1 MYLYLQRRLGDH
13 MAEFLL
19 RTYGLGQDIF
29 AVEFVVEQPPRIELG
44 DYAFPLA
51 FGLAKRLR
59 KSPLKIAQEIVD
71 GIGPVEGFEKLEVAG
86 AGYINAHVDRAEFAA
101 ALVKDTLPKPKVP
114 QPKLP
119 VRPLGKVLVEHSSI
133 NPNKAAH
140 IGHLRNAILGDTFVR
155 LLRFAGREVD
165 VQNYIDNTG
174 VQVAD
179 VVVGLVYIK
188 KRATLAQ
195 VKEYLAR
202 RHIGEKQYAGADP
215 ATDELADVL
224 LDLDPSEEE
233 VKTEDLPPDPVP
245 IDHEMW
251 KLYARVSGWYDAP
264 GEEEKRKLLR
274 SQVLHAIE
282 KGDNELAEIADFV
295 STEIL
300 KRHLETMER
309 LDIQY
314 DFLPRESEILHLHF
328 WDAAFTKL
336 KEAGVLRREDW
347 GKNAGCW
354 VMARPGRVYVSQSQS
369 GRGVTTVAEKIEIDP
384 RELIVEVYTLHG
396 REGVR
401 LTHVPTKTMASCDHY
416 ESQDENE
423 QKARASLEFEL
434 SERQSQKVIVRSN
447 GTVGYVGKDIAYHM
461 WKFGLLGRDFGYR
474 KFFRYPNA
482 HDCWIS
488 AMEGEKEHPHFGD
501 VAEIYN
507 VIDARQSEAQNT
519 VIEALRGLGHDE
531 AADRY
536 THFSYEMVAL
546 TPRCA
551 TELGYELSE
560 EDRARPWIEVS
571 GRKGFGVKADD
582 LLDAL
587 IASAGKEVDARHP
600 ELSEAERA
608 SIAAQI
614 AIGAL
619 RYFMLKFTKPSVI
632 AFDFKDALSF
642 EGDTGPY
649 AQYAVVR
656 ASNIFR
662 KGGLDPENFSRDAAG
677 RFSLSPDSAGAS
689 RDEASLVSTEGF
701 AKHLTGESANDI
713 WELWLAAA
721 KTSYIVSQ
729 CIAATEPAYLAK
741 HAFQLAQL
749 FSTFYHRYP
758 ILSEADEGRRKFL
771 LATVAV
777 VRRELIR
784 VLAAMGI
791 GVPPVM

>member
-1 MYLYLQRRLGDH
+1 LYRYLERRLVESVR
-13 MAEFLL
+13 EFL
-19 RTYGLGQDIF
+19 RRSYGFENTNI
-29 AVEFVVEQPPRIELG
+29 VVEQPPKIEFG
-44 DYAFPLA
+44 EYALPVA
-51 FGLAKRLR
+51 FELAKKLR
-59 KSPLKIAQEIVD
+59 KAPLKIAAEIVA
-71 GIGPVEGFEKLEVAG
+71 GVGAISGFEKFEVAG
-86 AGYINAHVDRAEFAA
+86 AGYINVRVSRAELAMALAA
-101 ALVKDTLPKPKVP
+101 DEKPAAEVP
-114 QPKLP
+114 A
-119 VRPLGKVLVEHSSI
+119 GKVLVEHSSI

-174 VQVAD
+174 AQVAD
-179 VVVGLVYIK
+179 VVVGFLEIERK
-188 KRATLAQ
+188 SRGEIEALAAAPRFD
-195 VKEYLAR
+195 YLCW
-202 RHIGEKQYAGADP
+202 D
-215 ATDELADVL
+215 
-224 LDLDPSEEE
+224 
-233 VKTEDLPPDPVP
+233 
-245 IDHEMW
+245 
-251 KLYARVSGWYDAP
+251 LYARVSRWY
-264 GEEEKRKLLR
+264 EEDKSNLQARAAALR
-274 SQVLHAIE
+274 SIEEGNNETAAVADLISVAVLR
-282 KGDNELAEIADFV
+282 
-295 STEIL
+295 
-300 KRHLETMER
+300 RHLETMER
-309 LDIQY
+309 LDIEY

-336 KEAGVLRREDW
+336 KDAGVLSYETE
-347 GKNAGCW
+347 GKNKGCW
-354 VMARPGRVYVSQSQS
+354 VMRRAGTSKSES
-369 GRGVTTVAEKIEIDP
+369 AESA
-384 RELIVEVYTLHG
+384 
-396 REGVR
+396 EG
-401 LTHVPTKTMASCDHY
+401 PS
-416 ESQDENE
+416 
-423 QKARASLEFEL
+423 ASLRAG
-434 SERQSQKVIVRSN
+434 SEDKITEEDQKVIVRSN

-474 KFFRYPNA
+474 RFFRYPNA

-488 AMEGEKEHPHFGD
+488 TVHGEQDHPHFGD

-519 VIEALRGLGHDE
+519 VIEALRGLGHGE

-551 TELGYELSE
+551 AELGYQLGE
-560 EDRARPWIEVS
+560 EDKGRAWIEVS

-587 IASAGKEVDARHP
+587 IASARKEVDARHP

-608 SIAAQI
+608 GIATQL

-662 KGGLDPENFSRDAAG
+662 KGGFDPDGFGGDAA
-677 RFSLSPDSAGAS
+677 S
-689 RDEASLVSTEGF
+689 RVSGEEF
-701 AKHLTGESANDI
+701 ARYLNGSSSNDI

-721 KTSYIVSQ
+721 KTSYIVGQS
-729 CIAATEPAYLAK
+729 IATTEPAYLAK

-749 FSTFYHRYP
+749 FNTFYHRHP
-758 ILSEADEGRRKFL
+758 ILSETDEGRKKFL
-771 LATVAV
+771 LETTAV

-784 VLAAMGI
+784 ILAAMGI
-791 GVPPVM
+791 TVPSVM